1 MAEQWLTYA
10 ALADLLGVSAEAVR
24 QKAIRHRW
32 RRQPAND
39 GRAQVLVDVD
49 EVRAFLPSRKRPS
62 DTRPTPGQDA
72 APNVRPTPGQEEV
85 PNARTMPVG
94 QPSDT
99 RMLVALEAHVET
111 LKVANTKLE
120 TEAARERARAD
131 GLNEDLDL
139 AWRELALARVEAA
152 TVPALKET
160 IEALKAA
167 LASSR
172 DQTVEIR
179 AERDRLLTREHLR
192 EQRRWYRRLIGG

>member
-49 EVRAFLPSRKRPS
+49 EVRALLPSRKRPS
-62 DTRPTPGQDA
+62 DTRPTPGQQA
-72 APNVRPTPGQEEV
+72 APKRPTPGQEEV
-85 PNARTMPVG
+85 PNAR
-94 QPSDT
+94 T

-139 AWRELALARVEAA
+139 AWRKLALAEFEAA
-152 TVPALKET
+152 TVPALKDT

-172 DQTVEIR
+172 DQTAEIR

-192 EQRRWYRRLIGG
+192 AQRRWYRRLMGG

>member
-49 EVRAFLPSRKRPS
+49 EVRALLPSRKRPS
-62 DTRPTPGQDA
+62 DTRPTPGHDA
-72 APNVRPTPGQEEV
+72 APNARLTPGQEEV
-85 PNARTMPVG
+85 PNART
-94 QPSDT
+94 
-99 RMLVALEAHVET
+99 RMLVGLEAHVET

-131 GLNEDLDL
+131 GLNEDLDI
-139 AWRELALARVEAA
+139 AWRKLALARVEAA
-152 TVPALKET
+152 TVPALKDT

-172 DQTVEIR
+172 DQTAEIR
-179 AERDRLLTREHLR
+179 ASAIACSPREHLR
-192 EQRRWYRRLIGG
+192 AQRRWYRRLIGG